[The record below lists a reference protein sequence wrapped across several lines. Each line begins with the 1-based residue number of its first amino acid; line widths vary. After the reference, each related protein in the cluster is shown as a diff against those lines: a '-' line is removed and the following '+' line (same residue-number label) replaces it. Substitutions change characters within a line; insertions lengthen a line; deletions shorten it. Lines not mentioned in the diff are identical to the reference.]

1 MKIITWN
8 VNGLRAVL
16 NKDFMK
22 IFDTLTPDVLCLQET
37 KLQSNQIPKELVDGE
52 FLKETI
58 KEIGETNLKNNFL
71 SIKTINNYNSYWHFS
86 IKKGYSG
93 VATLSKNEPISVKYG
108 IGDDDI
114 DSEGRS
120 ITLEFKDFYIVNCYV
135 PNAQPE
141 LKRID
146 FRLNYE
152 NKLSKY
158 LKKLENNKPIIY
170 LGDLNVAHE
179 EIDLKNPKQ
188 NIGNPGFSDEERN
201 AFSKLLDKGFIDV
214 YREVNPEGR
223 DYTWWSYRMN
233 ARNKDIGWRIDY
245 FVISK
250 VLLKKVKSIIVHK
263 DIMGSDHC
271 PVELNIS

>member
-1 MKIITWN
+1 MKIVTWN

-52 FLKETI
+52 LLKETI
-58 KEIGETNLKNNFL
+58 KESGETNLKNNFL
-71 SIKTINNYNSYWHFS
+71 SIKTINDYNSYWHFS

-93 VATLSKNEPISVKYG
+93 VATLSKTEPISVKYG

-114 DSEGRS
+114 DGEGRS
-120 ITLEFKDFYIVNCYV
+120 ITIEFKDFYIVNCYV

-214 YREVNPEGR
+214 YRELNPEGR

-250 VLLKKVKSIIVHK
+250 ILLKKVKSIIIHK
-263 DIMGSDHC
+263 GIMGSDHC
-271 PVELNIS
+271 PVELNII